1 MSHDPLHGLT
11 DLELIAEVK
20 NAAAGARRATAALVA
35 LLAELDERKLF
46 LAEGCS
52 SLFVYCTHVLRL
64 SEHAAYGRIA
74 AARAS
79 RRFPAI
85 LDLLASGAITLTTVV
100 LLAPHLTD
108 ENHEALLEGVRHKTR
123 PDVERLIA
131 CLHPQPDIE
140 ATIRRVSMSTPASRT
155 HGLPETPMLPASA
168 APVVDSRPA
177 DSGPVSA
184 GNADGPQVPVM
195 IAAARAT
202 VAPLSP
208 ERYLITV
215 TVSREA
221 HGRLRRAQDLLR
233 HVIPTGD
240 PAAIIERALTV
251 LVGQLER
258 TRLAQVKKP
267 GAARVSNETSRHAS
281 ASVRRAV
288 WHRDGGRCA
297 FVGTEGRC
305 TETGFL
311 EFHHVE
317 PYADGGPTT
326 VENLSLRC
334 RAHNAHEA
342 TLHFEE
348 RCANVGDAPGAGS

>member
-1 MSHDPLHGLT
+1 
-11 DLELIAEVK
+11 VK
-20 NAAAGARRATAALVA
+20 NAAAGERRATAALVA
-35 LLAELDERKLF
+35 LLAELDERRLF

-52 SLFVYCTHVLRL
+52 SMFIYCTQVLRL

-85 LDLLASGAITLTTVV
+85 MELLASGAITLTTVV
-100 LLAPHLTD
+100 LLGPHLTD
-108 ENHEALLEGVRHKTR
+108 ENQEALLEGARHKTK

-140 ATIRRVSMSTPASRT
+140 ARIRRVSMSTPASRT
-155 HGLPETPMLPASA
+155 GGPSDAAMPPAA
-168 APVVDSRPA
+168 APCAADSRPA
-177 DSGPVSA
+177 NPGPISA
-184 GNADGPQVPVM
+184 GNGDGPQALGV
-195 IAAARAT
+195 IAAPRAT

-208 ERYLITV
+208 ERYLIRV
-215 TVSREA
+215 TVSQAA
-221 HGRLRRAQDLLR
+221 HGKLRRAQDLLR

-251 LVGQLER
+251 LVDQLER

-267 GAARVSNETSRHAS
+267 GAARVSNETSRHVS

-305 TETGFL
+305 TDTGFL

-342 TLHFEE
+342 TLHLEE
-348 RCANVGDAPGAGS
+348 RSANVGDSSGAGS

>member
-1 MSHDPLHGLT
+1 MSYDPLRCLT
-11 DLELIAEVK
+11 DRELIAEVK
-20 NAAAGARRATAALVA
+20 NAAAGERRATAALIA

-52 SLFVYCTHVLRL
+52 SLFLHCTQVLRL

-85 LDLLASGAITLTTVV
+85 LELLASGAIMLTTVV
-100 LLAPHLTD
+100 LVAPHLTE
-108 ENHEALLEGVRHKTR
+108 ENQEALLEGACHKTK

-140 ATIRRVSMSTPASRT
+140 TRIRRVSMSTPASRIG
-155 HGLPETPMLPASA
+155 GLHEAPMQPA
-168 APVVDSRPA
+168 APPCAADSRA
-177 DSGPVSA
+177 TT
-184 GNADGPQVPVM
+184 
-195 IAAARAT
+195 AARAT

-208 ERYLITV
+208 ERYLIKV

-221 HGRLRRAQDLLR
+221 HGKLRRAQDLLR
-233 HVIPTGD
+233 HVLPAGD

-251 LVGQLER
+251 LVDQLER

-267 GAARVSNETSRHAS
+267 GAARVSNETSRHVS

-342 TLHFEE
+342 TLHLGQ
-348 RCANVGDAPGAGS
+348 RYANVGDASGAGS